1 MALSIFNQFHKQE
14 GPAATEAAA
23 EALAKQITD
32 SPEPQDAL
40 AHVHWDLLKFSY
52 ESPQSIDYAL
62 RVYQHTCGLLTDQ
75 FKNDYGTGAEAAR
88 RSLAMLLEQ
97 QVKPLNPY
105 VNPEDVGGGVVERDW
120 DYDGAEYAN
129 TTFKRAEI
137 LGESNQLGKAIR
149 NVVELRE
156 ERTRTVTAWAVEG
169 RAHALGVAKAGV
181 GDRADLP
188 MHFDGLL
195 KPAGMGHGYMNP
207 WSKADFVAGCVGI
220 RAAAKTFLD
229 ECSPE
234 KRNELLESWKAE
246 LAEFLL
252 EGNQATDDEHRKFR
266 DGDFYVKYHAAW
278 RRQAAIRGRA
288 CEPAVS
294 YPTKEPFFGSDFQR
308 SMYGD
313 VSFLYRLHRRYGSA
327 FQVRS
332 WISLPV
338 VCSIATENLRVI
350 NTSKDFGVEPMRLP
364 GLEEFC
370 GRGFITTDGDTW
382 YHSRKLLKPSF
393 DLSNIGDLR
402 FLEKE
407 VDRLLET
414 LPDDNS
420 IVDLQPLLYVTF
432 LNSALHFVLGVD
444 PSEQSSS
451 APLTPDTFVKSF
463 HDALFTACFIDY
475 YVGQTSEGDGE
486 PRSKSLIRALTLQT
500 DDPEFVRSQVI
511 QAMMAAQDTTSELLT
526 NALFLLARHPKYWEQ
541 LRLEFVGKQESNVT
555 VETLLGCKLIENILH
570 ETLRI
575 HPILPLLGRV
585 SLRDTQLPVG
595 GGPHQDSPVFIPKGT
610 TVVMGYY
617 ALHRNPEVFGSD
629 AEAFRPERWD
639 SINPKQWEFLGF
651 GSGNRA
657 CLGRQ
662 KAVIEASYVLARLAQ
677 KIEVLTS
684 ADSLEWKGEMKLTCK
699 SANGCKVKVGR
710 R

>member
-1 MALSIFNQFHKQE
+1 MGHAFNSAIV
-14 GPAATEAAA
+14 G
-23 EALAKQITD
+23 L
-32 SPEPQDAL
+32 
-40 AHVHWDLLKFSY
+40 VLLVF
-52 ESPQSIDYAL
+52 
-62 RVYQHTCGLLTDQ
+62 LLTQ
-75 FKNDYGTGAEAAR
+75 R
-88 RSLAMLLEQ
+88 Q
-97 QVKPLNPY
+97 
-105 VNPEDVGGGVVERDW
+105 
-120 DYDGAEYAN
+120 
-129 TTFKRAEI
+129 
-137 LGESNQLGKAIR
+137 
-149 NVVELRE
+149 
-156 ERTRTVTAWAVEG
+156 
-169 RAHALGVAKAGV
+169 
-181 GDRADLP
+181 
-188 MHFDGLL
+188 
-195 KPAGMGHGYMNP
+195 
-207 WSKADFVAGCVGI
+207 
-220 RAAAKTFLD
+220 
-229 ECSPE
+229 
-234 KRNELLESWKAE
+234 
-246 LAEFLL
+246 
-252 EGNQATDDEHRKFR
+252 
-266 DGDFYVKYHAAW
+266 W
-278 RRQAAIRGRA
+278 RRQAAIRSRA

-294 YPTKEPFFGSDFQR
+294 HPTKEPFFGSDFQR

-313 VSFLYRLHRRYGSA
+313 VSFLYRLHQRYGST

-338 VCSIATENLRVI
+338 VCSVAAENLRVI

-402 FLEKE
+402 FLGKE
-407 VDRLLET
+407 VDKLLET
-414 LPDDNS
+414 LPDDKS
-420 IVDLQPLLYVTF
+420 TVDFQPLLYVMF

-444 PSEQSSS
+444 PSAQSSS
-451 APLTPDTFVKSF
+451 APLTPDAFVKSF
-463 HDALFTACFIDY
+463 HDALFYSMVRVVLGPVWRLFPKYKYKNACSQSHSFIDY
-475 YVGQTSEGDGE
+475 YIGQTSEGDGGA
-486 PRSKSLIRALTLQT
+486 RSNSLIQALTSQT
-500 DDPEFVRSQVI
+500 DDPEFIRSQVI

-541 LRLEFVGKQESNVT
+541 LRLEFAGKQESNIT

-575 HPILPLLGRV
+575 HPIFPLLGRV
-585 SLRDTQLPVG
+585 SLRDTQLSVG
-595 GGPHQDSPVFIPKGT
+595 GGPHHDRPVFIPKGT

-617 ALHRNPEVFGSD
+617 ALHRDPDVFGSD
-629 AEAFRPERWD
+629 VEVFRPERWD

-677 KIEVLTS
+677 EIEGLTS
-684 ADSLEWKGEMKLTCK
+684 ADSREWKGEMKLTCK